1 MSSKPRCKMI
11 RKDKFHLTLL
21 VCAAILCLVA
31 NGSAVAEGDRQSN
44 LDLAGNASGTAVTD
58 EYLESAPGSGTAY
71 DESGM
76 AVTETQDDMAPLYV
90 NGALD
95 SECLVVDGTAW
106 MSLGRFALL
115 AGLTYD
121 GVYIAG
127 VKPEISDGGDYAVL
141 NGRYFYLPDGLYDQG
156 GELLWPLRV
165 LADMFS
171 CTVAWDETSGSIDLD
186 VTRAA
191 IAESGD
197 TYYNEQDV
205 YWLSRIIY
213 AESGNQ
219 PLAGQIG
226 VGNVV
231 LNRVESPLFPDT
243 VYAVIFDRTYGVQF
257 SPVETGGIY
266 CEPDEEAIIA
276 AKLALGGYETVGD
289 SLYFVNPSIGAVSWF
304 ASNFTFVARI
314 GDHDFY
320 A

>member
-1 MSSKPRCKMI
+1 MI

-21 VCAAILCLVA
+21 VCAAVLCLVA
-31 NGSAVAEGDRQSN
+31 NGSVVAEDGGQ
-44 LDLAGNASGTAVTD
+44 LDLDLSGNASDTAVVQ
-58 EYLESAPGSGTAY
+58 EYVEDTTNNGTAY
-71 DESGM
+71 NESDTQ
-76 AVTETQDDMAPLYV
+76 TERQDDLAPLYV
-90 NGALD
+90 NGVLD
-95 SECLVVDGTAW
+95 SECLVVEGTAW
-106 MSLGRFALL
+106 MSLGRFAYL

-127 VKPEISDGGDYAVL
+127 VKPEVSDGEDYAVL
-141 NGRYFYLPDGLYDQG
+141 NGRYFYLSDGLYEQG

-165 LADMFS
+165 LADMFT
-171 CTVAWDETSGSIDLD
+171 CTVNWDDASGSIDLD

-191 IAESGD
+191 VAESGD
-197 TYYNEQDV
+197 TYYDEQDV

-266 CEPDEEAIIA
+266 CEPDEEAVIA
-276 AKLALGGYETVGD
+276 AKLALGGYNTVGD
-289 SLYFVNPSIGAVSWF
+289 SLYFVNPFIGADSWF
-304 ASNFTFVARI
+304 ASNFTYVVRI